1 MKVYGIIMA
10 GGGGTRFWP
19 LSRKALPKQFL
30 NLTGRDILVNET
42 FDRLA
47 QVIAKENIFV
57 VTDALYAEKTLE
69 LMGGRISEDRILK
82 EPAARNTAA
91 CIGYAAMEILQKHG
105 DGILCIV
112 PSDHYIRQEARYAQ
126 TLQKGIELAEKGD
139 YLVTVG
145 IVPTYPATGYG
156 YIKCGEAKSGDDTRI
171 IHSTGGHGEK
181 LADHRAVE
189 EFVEK
194 PSEAVAKEYL
204 RTGCYFWNSGI
215 FIWKASVI
223 LRAFEKLLPDIYGC
237 LVKIGAAM
245 GSGDESK
252 VLKEVYPGIP
262 KLSIDYGIMERADN
276 VVMLEGAF
284 GWTDV
289 GSLDA
294 IALLHDADAGGNIG
308 VGSHIL
314 MDTEGTIC
322 YSKDKLIAASGV
334 KDLIIVEAEDAILVC
349 PKEKAQD
356 VKKLVEFLEANGK
369 EQYL

>member
-1 MKVYGIIMA
+1 MKTYGIIMA

-42 FDRLA
+42 FDRLT

-57 VTDALYAEKTLE
+57 VTNSLYAEKTLE
-69 LMGGRISEDRILK
+69 LMEGRMSEDHILK

-91 CIGYAAMEILQKHG
+91 CIGYAAMEILRKYG

-112 PSDHYIRQEARYAQ
+112 PSDHYIRQEVLYARA
-126 TLQKGIELAEKGD
+126 LQKGMELAEKGD
-139 YLVTVG
+139 CLVTIG
-145 IVPTYPATGYG
+145 IAPAYPATGYG
-156 YIKCGEAKSGDDTRI
+156 YIKSSAAENGNEANPVNSAGRCCGQP
-171 IHSTGGHGEK
+171 
-181 LADHRAVE
+181 ADYRVVE

-194 PSEAVAKEYL
+194 PSKEVAEEYL

-223 LRAFEKLLPDIYGC
+223 LNSFEKLLPDIYDC
-237 LVKIGAAM
+237 LVKIGESM
-245 GSGDESK
+245 GSREESR
-252 VLKEVYPGIP
+252 VIKEVYPGIP

-276 VVMLEGAF
+276 VVMIEGAF
-284 GWTDV
+284 DWNDV

-294 IALLHDADAGGNIG
+294 IALLHDADAGGNVG

-314 MDTEGTIC
+314 MDTERTIC

-349 PKEKAQD
+349 PREKAQD
-356 VKKLVEFLEANGK
+356 VKQLVEFLEANGK
-369 EQYL
+369 GQYL

>member
-42 FDRLA
+42 FDRLT
-47 QVIAKENIFV
+47 QVMAKENIFV
-57 VTDALYAEKTLE
+57 VTNTLYAEKTRE
-69 LMGGRISEDRILK
+69 LMQGRTGEDHILK

-91 CIGYAAMEILQKHG
+91 CIGYAAMKILRKYG
-105 DGILCIV
+105 DGVLCIV
-112 PSDHYIRQEARYAQ
+112 PSDHYIRQESLYAQ
-126 TLQKGIELAEKGD
+126 TLQKAIELAKQKD
-139 YLVTVG
+139 CLITIG
-145 IVPTYPATGYG
+145 IAPTYPATGYG
-156 YIKCGEAKSGDDTRI
+156 YIRSGAAE
-171 IHSTGGHGEK
+171 GGNGTSP
-181 LADHRAVE
+181 DYYAVE

-204 RTGCYFWNSGI
+204 RAGCYFWNSGI
-215 FIWKASVI
+215 FVWKASVI
-223 LRAFEKLLPDIYGC
+223 LKAFEKLLPDIYEY
-237 LVKIGAAM
+237 LVKIGEAV
-245 GSGDESK
+245 GSDEEVR
-252 VLKEVYPGIP
+252 VLEEIYPGIP
-262 KLSIDYGIMERADN
+262 KLSVDYGIMERADN
-276 VVMLEGAF
+276 VVMFKGAF
-284 GWTDV
+284 DWNDV

-294 IALLHDADAGGNIG
+294 IALLHDADGEGN
-308 VGSHIL
+308 VGLGNHIL

-349 PKEKAQD
+349 PREKAQE
-356 VKKLVEFLEANGK
+356 VKRLVEFLEANGK

>member
-1 MKVYGIIMA
+1 MKVYGIVMA

-47 QVIAKENIFV
+47 KVMAKEDIFV
-57 VTDALYAEKTLE
+57 VTNALYAEKTLE
-69 LMGGRISEDRILK
+69 LMEGRIREDRIFK

-91 CIGYAAMEILQKHG
+91 CIGYAAMEILQKYG

-112 PSDHYIRQEARYAQ
+112 PSDHYIRQESLYAQ
-126 TLQKGIELAEKGD
+126 TLQKGIDMARSSD
-139 YLVTVG
+139 CLVTVG
-145 IVPTYPATGYG
+145 IAPTYPATGYG
-156 YIKCGEAKSGDDTRI
+156 YIKCGVDRT
-171 IHSTGGHGEK
+171 
-181 LADHRAVE
+181 VE

-204 RTGCYFWNSGI
+204 HMGCYFWNSGI

-223 LRAFEKLLPDIYGC
+223 LRAFEKLLPDIYDC
-237 LVKIGAAM
+237 LVKIGKAM
-245 GSGDESK
+245 GSEEEDRI
-252 VLKEVYPGIP
+252 LAEVYPKIP
-262 KLSIDYGIMERADN
+262 KISIDYGIMERADN
-276 VVMLEGAF
+276 VVMLEGEF
-284 GWTDV
+284 GWNDV

-294 IALLHDADAGGNIG
+294 IALLHDTDAGGNVG

-322 YSKDKLIAASGV
+322 YSKNKLIAAAGV

-349 PKEKAQD
+349 PREKAQEI
-356 VKKLVEFLEANGK
+356 KKLVEFLEANGNDK
-369 EQYL
+369 YL